1 MFDGLISKINN
12 SIVAQKEITTY
23 WWNKLILSK
32 AYGNNQ
38 NPLIK

>member
-23 WWNKLILSK
+23 
-32 AYGNNQ
+32 
-38 NPLIK
+38 